1 MYTSKQCLHW
11 HTTTA
16 AWCKC
21 WSWLEICTWSDL
33 QGAMYNIFV
42 NRISSCYT
50 NFCRIQFDAILLIL
64 NLFTIIIA
72 VLYYKFMSI
81 YFPFPFSCSCSCLY
95 SLNMRLV
102 SNDKQTLSVISGCGH
117 YNLDYSLFYC
127 LLLVPGVVLDVSVFM
142 RRAYMSGVV
151 TPLLVIRW
159 KPPDFTGGTI
169 TNYTVSIDWDVS

>member
-1 MYTSKQCLHW
+1 
-11 HTTTA
+11 
-16 AWCKC
+16 
-21 WSWLEICTWSDL
+21 
-33 QGAMYNIFV
+33 MYNIFV
-42 NRISSCYT
+42 NW
-50 NFCRIQFDAILLIL
+50 DLLL
-64 NLFTIIIA
+64 LAQTSA
-72 VLYYKFMSI
+72 EYKFNSFNSEFI
-81 YFPFPFSCSCSCLY
+81 HNHCCS
-95 SLNMRLV
+95 SLQLSYVRLLDPISKLMLV
-102 SNDKQTLSVISGCGH
+102 LVLFEYEIDKQALSVIPGYDH